1 MEEDLDEEISI
12 MEESTRPLPVFSAEM
27 LELPV
32 ATLCKRPAELLD
44 ASATV
49 GDAIARMQKARFSA
63 VVVVEDGKV
72 AGIVTE
78 RDILMK
84 VCPGDRR
91 SEPVTAIMT
100 PNPECL
106 RKEDMIAFVMNK
118 MYVGGYRHVPIV
130 DENGAPTHVIAL
142 RTVLQFIL
150 EHFPREIVNIAS
162 EPYRGERKVWSG

>member
-1 MEEDLDEEISI
+1 MEEHLDEEISI
-12 MEESTRPLPVFSAEM
+12 MEESTRAPPVFSAEM

-44 ASATV
+44 ISATV
-49 GDAIARMQKARFSA
+49 GDAIARMQAERVSA
-63 VVVVEDGKV
+63 VVIVDAGKV

-78 RDILMK
+78 RDMLMK

-106 RKEDMIAFVMNK
+106 RRDDMIAFVMNK

-130 DENGAPTHVIAL
+130 DETGAPTHVIAL
-142 RTVLQFIL
+142 RNVLAFIL
-150 EHFPREIVNIAS
+150 EHFPREIINIAS
-162 EPYRGERKVWSG
+162 EPYRGEPKVWSG